1 MAKNY
6 KSAGVDIKAG
16 DDFVEKLKIKVRSTY
31 NNGVVSEIGSFSGLF
46 DGRLDDYKHPL
57 LVASTDG
64 VGTKLKVAFM
74 MNKHN
79 TVGEDLVNH
88 CVNDIAVC
96 GAEPLFFLDYFAT
109 GKLNPNVGEEVLD
122 GIIRGCRMNG
132 CALIGGETAEMP
144 GIYNNNEYDLAG
156 TIIGV
161 VEKSKLIDGS
171 KIKEGDNLIAI
182 PSNGLH
188 TNGYS
193 LAREVLFERYEID
206 DFIEDLSMRLGDCLL
221 TVHRSYLNVIKII
234 KEITGIHGISHI
246 TGGGIKNNTMRI
258 VPKGLEL
265 DIDWFSWDRP
275 AIFQLIQRQGEVA
288 EDEMRQTFNLGV
300 GLVIVA
306 SPRSTEKIIN
316 TLLEIGEKPFLIGK
330 VIAK

>member
-1 MAKNY
+1 MAKDY
-6 KSAGVDIKAG
+6 KSAGVDIKAS

-31 NNGVVSEIGSFSGLF
+31 NDRVVSEIGTFSGLF
-46 DGRLDDYKHPL
+46 DGKFKDYKNPL

-79 TVGEDLVNH
+79 TIGEDLVNH

-96 GAEPLFFLDYFAT
+96 GADPLFFLDYFAV
-109 GKLNPNVGEEVLD
+109 GKLNPIVAEEVMD
-122 GIIRGCRMNG
+122 GVIRACRENG

-144 GIYNNNEYDLAG
+144 GIYHPEEYDLAG

-171 KIKEGDNLIAI
+171 KITDGDNLIAI

-193 LAREVLFERYEID
+193 LARNVLFERYEVD
-206 DFIEDLSMRLGDCLL
+206 DFIEELGMRLGDCLL
-221 TVHRSYLNVIKII
+221 LVHRSYLDVIRKI
-234 KEITGIHGISHI
+234 KDYSGVHAFAHI
-246 TGGGIKNNTMRI
+246 TGGGILNNTKR
-258 VPKGLEL
+258 VLRKGLDL
-265 DIDWFSWDRP
+265 DIDWFGWDRP
-275 AIFQLIQRQGEVA
+275 AIFQLIHRLGDVPE
-288 EDEMRQTFNLGV
+288 EDMRRTFNLGV
-300 GLVIVA
+300 GLVVVVSERA
-306 SPRSTEKIIN
+306 TEKIIEE
-316 TLLEIGEKPFLIGK
+316 LHGMGEKPFLIGK
-330 VIAK
+330 VVKG